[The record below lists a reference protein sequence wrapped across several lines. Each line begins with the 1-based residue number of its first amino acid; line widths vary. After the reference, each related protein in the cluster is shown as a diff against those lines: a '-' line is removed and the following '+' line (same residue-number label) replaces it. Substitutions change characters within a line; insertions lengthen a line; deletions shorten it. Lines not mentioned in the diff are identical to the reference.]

1 MLFAVNSSSCHE
13 KRQRGLTLVEILI
26 ALAIMAILFGVLAPN
41 IHTILSKNRITAA
54 INAMSSIVQY
64 GRFSAIDQNGIAI
77 VCPSNDFANCDDDW
91 NLPKIVFID
100 ANGNNKR
107 DNNEPL
113 LMTAE
118 ASSSQENF
126 KGPDVPIEFDESGAT
141 NMSVSIIL
149 CSVDNPIELARAV
162 NINQQGRTR
171 ISTDSDADDIHED
184 INGNNLVCS

>member
-1 MLFAVNSSSCHE
+1 VLFAVNISSYHK
-13 KRQRGLTLVEILI
+13 KRQQGLTLVEVLI

-54 INAMSSIVQY
+54 INAMSSVVQY
-64 GRFSAIDQNGIAI
+64 GRFSAIDQNGVAV
-77 VCPSNDFANCDDDW
+77 VCPSHNFSTCSDNW

-100 ANGNNKR
+100 ANTNNQR

-118 ASSSQENF
+118 ASSSQESF
-126 KGPDVPIEFDESGAT
+126 TGPDVPITFDESGAT
-141 NMSVSIIL
+141 NMSVSIVL

-171 ISTDSDADDIHED
+171 ISTDSNADDIHED
-184 INGNNLVCS
+184 IDGNNLVCS